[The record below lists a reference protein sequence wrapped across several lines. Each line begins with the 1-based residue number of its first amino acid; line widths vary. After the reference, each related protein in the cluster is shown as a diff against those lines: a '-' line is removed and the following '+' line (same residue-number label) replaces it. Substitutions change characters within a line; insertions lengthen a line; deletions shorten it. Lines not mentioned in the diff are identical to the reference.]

1 MKKKF
6 NLLKKNMLFWTLIY
20 LIIFVLGWI
29 ILYLCNRTYLFWFKE
44 VSFLIITIGIIVSTI
59 KNIKKSK
66 YDEKEKKLLYIT
78 YLSIEAIISFIVLAV
93 ITFPYLF
100 NVEKIVM
107 IDGKLYVESSH
118 SVLLSNRINYYD
130 LTNPIFRK
138 NQPRF
143 EKEYDDTLSD
153 SDYLYTTYYD
163 DNGKVIKTKDKDN
176 SSNLNNEQNNENIE
190 TLYTQKISE
199 NIYYRVRKIDAA
211 LAQKIIII
219 VEKSSDGGKT
229 YSNQLTD
236 KLLTV
241 NDKAKY
247 EFINENIGFINDNGL
262 SGTSG
267 TNRALLVSQDGGKT
281 FERIKLN
288 INSNLI
294 DYIYF
299 EGMPYFENSKLRLE
313 AQLYLTNDPEVLNLI
328 STDNGLTWE
337 KE

>member
-118 SVLLSNRINYYD
+118 SVLLSNRINY
-130 LTNPIFRK
+130 
-138 NQPRF
+138 
-143 EKEYDDTLSD
+143 
-153 SDYLYTTYYD
+153 
-163 DNGKVIKTKDKDN
+163 
-176 SSNLNNEQNNENIE
+176 
-190 TLYTQKISE
+190 
-199 NIYYRVRKIDAA
+199 
-211 LAQKIIII
+211 
-219 VEKSSDGGKT
+219 
-229 YSNQLTD
+229 
-236 KLLTV
+236 
-241 NDKAKY
+241 
-247 EFINENIGFINDNGL
+247 
-262 SGTSG
+262 
-267 TNRALLVSQDGGKT
+267 
-281 FERIKLN
+281 
-288 INSNLI
+288 
-294 DYIYF
+294 
-299 EGMPYFENSKLRLE
+299 
-313 AQLYLTNDPEVLNLI
+313 
-328 STDNGLTWE
+328 
-337 KE
+337 